1 MLTVEYF
8 FFSIKFQK
16 MAHTFVNFASTKR
29 EQRLCGKCQKL
40 KITCACHK
48 KDVPKLIIS
57 SQEMHFQFLRYCCLQ
72 GVSEDVFS
80 TDAIEVQ
87 LEHEY
92 HCEKYDQH
100 SEYISL
106 NDFEIGHLPEN
117 IRHPTVSVWLR
128 NCAPLVVKL
137 RKYGNATG
145 RVCILSQYFSKTKV
159 CDDTHCRYQITLGRV
174 HQVHG
179 GLGIITNRHVIKTD
193 DDAAVTRVDFFYN
206 EENAPIITELG
217 SNVHLTNTKLDYS
230 VFSCFVHDRTLIEQ
244 MIFYDKR
251 RNYAWQCIP
260 REIRVKTKLYAII
273 ISHPHGAAKQIS
285 IGNVVRTETK
295 TKSLEE
301 QANVNALRNIYN
313 ICESQNGGLLRFEA
327 YYKLVFK
334 DITIPYTITWYSTAT
349 CKGSSGAPVYMG
361 NIVNENGEEI
371 NQAHT
376 HRGVDKGQRLNVCFT

>member
-1 MLTVEYF
+1 
-8 FFSIKFQK
+8 
-16 MAHTFVNFASTKR
+16 MAYTFVNFALTKR

-40 KITCACHK
+40 KIACTCQK
-48 KDVPKLIIS
+48 KDVPKLITS
-57 SQEMHFQFLRYCCLQ
+57 SQEMQYQFLRYCYLEDM
-72 GVSEDVFS
+72 SEENVFS

-87 LEHEY
+87 LEYEY
-92 HCEKYDQH
+92 NCEKYDQH

-106 NDFEIGHLPEN
+106 NDFELSHLPDN
-117 IRHPTVSVWLR
+117 IRHPTVCVWLR

-145 RVCILSQYFSKTKV
+145 RVCILPKDLSTTRT
-159 CDDTHCRYQITLGRV
+159 CDDTHCRHLNELGRD

-206 EENAPIITELG
+206 EETDPVMTELG
-217 SNVHLTNTKLDYS
+217 CTVHLTNTKLDYS
-230 VFSCFVHDRTLIEQ
+230 VFSCFVHSRALIEQ
-244 MIFYDKR
+244 MMFYDKR

-285 IGNVVRTETK
+285 IGDVVRTA
-295 TKSLEE
+295 TKSKGTEE
-301 QANVNALRNIYN
+301 QENVNALRKIYN
-313 ICESQNGGLLRFEA
+313 ICESQNTNGLQRFEA
-327 YYKLVFK
+327 YYKHVLK

-376 HRGVDKGQRLNVCFT
+376 HRGVDKGEKLNVCFT